1 MSSDCANCSNCYW
14 KTPKACYAGWT
25 QDQCANAGPDYVW
38 CGSQPK
44 PPIPPNPPSGC
55 AQCSTCY
62 SPSDNLCHTCYS
74 QSQCTSLGYTWCGGV
89 VPPPPPTMVNCCD
102 GQGTCRAYPNT
113 CPQPLFQVNN
123 CQTDCPVKP
132 NPPPPTT
139 VNCCDGQGHC
149 STATNGCA
157 PPLFQVNNC
166 QTDCTKSPPSA
177 TSFCCDQAPSR
188 EHDVIP
194 NAHDM
199 IPPFDFDRMPIP
211 MIRTLERVLIDVP
224 HWQAC

>member
-55 AQCSTCY
+55 SQCSTCY

-74 QSQCTSLGYTWCGGV
+74 QSQCTSQGYTWCGGV

-113 CPQPLFQVNN
+113 CPKPLF
-123 CQTDCPVKP
+123 P
-132 NPPPPTT
+132 
-139 VNCCDGQGHC
+139 
-149 STATNGCA
+149 
-157 PPLFQVNNC
+157 VNNC

-177 TSFCCDQAPSR
+177 TSFCCDQAQGICYQLTSAKTCPAR
-188 EHDVIP
+188 PGGVG
-194 NAHDM
+194 A
-199 IPPFDFDRMPIP
+199 
-211 MIRTLERVLIDVP
+211 
-224 HWQAC
+224 